1 MSSIEVFSISSY
13 TKSCNQTFTD
23 HLNAIW
29 YRLQVTEATNGFSFQ
44 IINSW
49 MELESWPGLTVTPPS
64 ETWELFWAIF
74 VFTTLFI
81 SLNMVL
87 QRDFFPV
94 FGTERSQRA
103 FTSKFL
109 IICSCKI
116 KVRQLQRVVF
126 HHKKKDILNF
136 FLASTIWTYLKI
148 SFSLKLISKET
159 LFAQKFGSHLVNADW
174 LLTRQ
179 VKQTLDYVNKGA
191 VDTLGAR
198 GFSCAVSG
206 FVSSACGQRNEAPRR
221 TRGKTS
227 GTQGRQLMA
236 C

>member
-1 MSSIEVFSISSY
+1 MNGTGILTWFDRNSSFRNLGIILSDLRFH
-13 TKSCNQTFTD
+13 NTF
-23 HLNAIW
+23 
-29 YRLQVTEATNGFSFQ
+29 Q
-44 IINSW
+44 
-49 MELESWPGLTVTPPS
+49 
-64 ETWELFWAIF
+64 F
-74 VFTTLFI
+74 VKYGA
-81 SLNMVL
+81 SAW
-87 QRDFFPV
+87 FFPV

>member
-1 MSSIEVFSISSY
+1 
-13 TKSCNQTFTD
+13 
-23 HLNAIW
+23 
-29 YRLQVTEATNGFSFQ
+29 
-44 IINSW
+44 
-49 MELESWPGLTVTPPS
+49 MELESWPGLTVTPFS

-74 VFTTLFI
+74 VFTTLF
-81 SLNMVL
+81 SSWNVVL
-87 QRDFFPV
+87 QHDFFPA

-116 KVRQLQRVVF
+116 KVRQLQRAVF
-126 HHKKKDILNF
+126 HHKKKKNISK
-136 FLASTIWTYLKI
+136 FLLGSAIWTYLKI

-159 LFAQKFGSHLVNADW
+159 LFAPKFDSHLVNADW
-174 LLTRQ
+174 LLTWQ
-179 VKQTLDYVNKGA
+179 VKQTSDYVNKGA

-206 FVSSACGQRNEAPRR
+206 LVSSACGQRNEAPRR